1 MTIVYFSLFLNHSLN
16 CLSLSCYHEKSLLTF
31 PITHSALYVDY
42 YICSNQIYFFVV
54 LKHIRNKSP
63 FNIKLKW

>member
-54 LKHIRNKSP
+54 L
-63 FNIKLKW
+63 